1 MIQDTFIPFGFQ
13 YYRSPTPFKDQ
24 WENDLRSI
32 AEQGFN
38 CVKYWVQWR
47 SSGAKEGVYQFDD
60 IQELM
65 DIAHRNGLKV
75 VLNVIFDVAPAWF
88 FRKYP
93 DSKMIAADGSIVE
106 PRAINCRQIGGA
118 PGPCYHHDIAAKEK
132 GKFLS
137 EAVKAFKDHPAL
149 WVWDLWNEPELTTSI
164 KRKLSFD
171 NQVCYCDN
179 SLLAFQAWLKNKYG
193 TLTAFNEAWQRNYGA
208 WEEVEA
214 SRGQAVFNDLVDWRL
229 FMSDTLTE
237 ELRHRVD
244 IVKELDPVHPVMV
257 HTVPAPIFN
266 MITAGSDD
274 FKLAEPCDLMGNSLG
289 SSAWSADLL
298 ISAAKGKPVINSE
311 IHALPGNTAM
321 KPGKPDLQEM
331 KRHIL
336 IPLARGIAGYLFW
349 QYRPEIL
356 GQEAPAWGSVYLDGS
371 PTPWYEDMGELNR
384 LIQANKE
391 ELLLAQ
397 RRSDGMAI
405 LYSPQNQI
413 ANFAAHDH
421 LDTYNHSVQGVHKL
435 LHELNYNVEFLHE
448 SDITKETLA
457 KYRCLWMPYPLYLN
471 QSMCDALRQWVDQG
485 GILISECSFGAL
497 QAENGCHSYTVP
509 GYGYDKV
516 FGVRES
522 WIHSVENLD
531 HSYHQVAFASSAA
544 IPLRNMMAD
553 GQEEGLAAGTRT
565 AHGSYYISDLELES
579 HVKVLAE
586 YSDSSL
592 PAVTRAACGSGHA
605 VYIGTLLAAS
615 YWQDSH
621 PGTLQLIR
629 DLLQSELRLL
639 PQVNVSS
646 GVRADLAKWEDKE
659 GAGAFL
665 YVHNEGQKAASAV
678 IMLPDVYTFVEP
690 WFEDGSATLR
700 RDSSD
705 LYKTCLD
712 AYIEPG
718 DVQVFRLS

>member
-1 MIQDTFIPFGFQ
+1 MIEDTFIPFGFQ

-47 SSGAKEGVYQFDD
+47 SSGAKEGVYRFDD

-93 DSKMIAADGSIVE
+93 DSRMIAADGSIVE
-106 PRAINCRQIGGA
+106 PRAINCRQLGGA
-118 PGPCYHHDIAAKEK
+118 PGPCYHHDIAIREK
-132 GKFLS
+132 GIFLS
-137 EAVKAFKDHPAL
+137 EAVKTFKDHPAL

-164 KRKLSFD
+164 KRQLSFD
-171 NQVCYCDN
+171 NQVCYCDH

-214 SRGQAVFNDLVDWRL
+214 PRGQAVFNDLVDWRL
-229 FMSDTLTE
+229 FMSDTLTA
-237 ELRHRVD
+237 ELRRRAD
-244 IVKELDPVHPVMV
+244 IVKELDHAHPVMV

-289 SSAWSADLL
+289 SSPWSADLL

-321 KPGKPDLQEM
+321 KPDKPDVQEM

-336 IPLARGIAGYLFW
+336 IPLARGIRGYLFW

-371 PTPWYEDMGELNR
+371 PTPWYEDMAGLNR

-391 ELLLAQ
+391 ELLLAK
-397 RRSDGMAI
+397 RCSDGMAI

-421 LDTYNHSVQGVHKL
+421 LDTYHHSVQGIHKL
-435 LHELNYNVEFLHE
+435 LHELNYHVEFLHE
-448 SDITKETLA
+448 SDIAKETLV

-471 QSMCDALRQWVDQG
+471 RGMCDALRQWMAQG

-531 HSYHQVAFASSAA
+531 HSYHQVTLKSSTA
-544 IPLRNMMAD
+544 IPLRNMMA
-553 GQEEGLAAGTRT
+553 GLAAGAGT
-565 AHGSYYISDLELES
+565 AHGSYYISELELEN
-579 HVKVLAE
+579 HVKVLAK

-592 PAVTRAACGSGHA
+592 PAVTRAAWGSGHA

-621 PGTLQLIR
+621 PGTLQLVR
-629 DLLQSELRLL
+629 DLLQSELGLFPKL
-639 PQVNVSS
+639 DVS
-646 GVRADLAKWEDKE
+646 GGIRADLAKWENEE

-665 YVHNEGQKAASAV
+665 YVHNEGLEAAPAV
-678 IMLPDVYTFVEP
+678 IMLPDVYTSVES
-690 WFEDGSATLR
+690 WFEDGNAVLR
-700 RDSSD
+700 RDFGD
-705 LYKTCLD
+705 LGKTCLE

-718 DVQVFRLS
+718 DVQVFRLSF

>member
-13 YYRSPTPFKDQ
+13 YYRSPTPFRDQ
-24 WENDLRSI
+24 WENDLRNI
-32 AEQGFN
+32 AEEGFN

-47 SSGAKEGVYQFDD
+47 SSVPGEGIYQFDD

-65 DIAHRNGLKV
+65 NIAHRNGLKV
-75 VLNVIFDVAPAWF
+75 ILNVIFDVAPAWF
-88 FRKYP
+88 FRQYP
-93 DSKMIAADGSIVE
+93 DSKMITADGSVVE

-118 PGPCYHHDIAAKEK
+118 PGPCYHHDIAVREK
-132 GKFLS
+132 GKFLV

-171 NQVCYCDN
+171 NQVCYCEN
-179 SLLAFQAWLKNKYG
+179 SMLAFQEWIKNKYG
-193 TLTAFNEAWQRNYGA
+193 TLKAFNKAWQRTYGS

-214 SRGQAVFNDLVDWRL
+214 PRGQGVFNDLVDWRL

-237 ELRHRVD
+237 ELQRRVD
-244 IVKELDPVHPVMV
+244 IVKSLDQLHPVMV

-298 ISAAKGKPVINSE
+298 ISAAKGKPIINSE

-321 KPGKPDLQEM
+321 KPSKPDLREM

-336 IPLARGIAGYLFW
+336 IPLARGITGYLFW

-371 PTPWYEDMGELNR
+371 PTPWYKDMAELNH
-384 LIQANKE
+384 LVQDNKK
-391 ELLLAQ
+391 ELLMAK
-397 RRSDGMAI
+397 RRSDGIAI
-405 LYSPQNQI
+405 LFSPQNQI

-421 LDTYNHSVQGVHKL
+421 LDTYNNSVQGVHKL
-435 LHELNYNVEFLHE
+435 LHELNYKVEFLHE
-448 SDITKETLA
+448 MDISEESLA
-457 KYRCLWMPYPLYLN
+457 QYRCLWMPYPLYLN
-471 QSMCDALRQWVDQG
+471 QSMCDTLRQWVNQG

-497 QAENGCHSYTVP
+497 QGENGCHSYTVP

-516 FGVRES
+516 FGVRET

-531 HSYHQVAFASSAA
+531 HSYHQVAFESSTA
-544 IPLRNMMAD
+544 IPLRNIMES
-553 GQEEGLAAGTRT
+553 GQGAEQLAGART
-565 AHGSYYISDLELES
+565 AHGSYYISDVELES

-586 YSDSSL
+586 YSESGL
-592 PAVTRAACGSGHA
+592 PALTTATYGSGHA

-621 PGTLQLIR
+621 PGTLQLVR
-629 DLLQSELRLL
+629 DLLQGELNLL
-639 PQVNVSS
+639 PQVNVSG
-646 GVRADLAKWEDKE
+646 GVRADLSQWEEEE
-659 GAGAFL
+659 GAGGLLFI
-665 YVHNEGQKAASAV
+665 HNGGERATTAT
-678 IMLPDVYTFVEP
+678 IMLPATYTSAEP

-700 RDSSD
+700 KDSQRMD
-705 LYKTCLD
+705 VTCLD
-712 AYIEPG
+712 THIESG